1 MKEMHLENP
10 CKGGQNYV
18 SPSSKV
24 VEFQPEGVLCGSGNG
39 TFGINDWERDSDSLN
54 W

>member
-24 VEFQPEGVLCGSGNG
+24 VEFQPEGVLCGSG
-39 TFGINDWERDSDSLN
+39 TFSTPDWVNDDDPLN
-54 W
+54 FN